1 MIPLV
6 SRDRAVVWHPYT
18 QMLTRPDPLP
28 IVRGEG
34 VYLYAEDGRRW
45 LDGTS
50 SWWVNIHGHAHPRLS
65 EAVAIQARTLEHVV
79 FANCTHEPAVA
90 LAERL
95 VGVLPTIEDA
105 GGWLHSGTIAGS
117 AAAAVRASQR

>member
-34 VYLYAEDGRRW
+34 V
-45 LDGTS
+45 
-50 SWWVNIHGHAHPRLS
+50 
-65 EAVAIQARTLEHVV
+65 
-79 FANCTHEPAVA
+79 
-90 LAERL
+90 
-95 VGVLPTIEDA
+95 
-105 GGWLHSGTIAGS
+105 
-117 AAAAVRASQR
+117 

>member
-34 VYLYAEDGRRW
+34 VYLYTEDGRRW

-65 EAVAIQARTLEHVV
+65 EAIA
-79 FANCTHEPAVA
+79 PSSW
-90 LAERL
+90 
-95 VGVLPTIEDA
+95 LPTKPRKR
-105 GGWLHSGTIAGS
+105 LPT
-117 AAAAVRASQR
+117 